1 MAEVERALI
10 AAKDGDLQTLR
21 SLRRVVPMA
30 ADGFGATALHYAT
43 RTGQMECVEWLVEAV
58 GISYNVRGTSGA
70 TPMHDAAAQGQ
81 LECVKYFLANGADV
95 ETRDRSGHTALHL
108 AARFGRF
115 EMVKWLTE
123 KVNGY
128 ARAKSRNHMTPV
140 HFAASGGHLTCL
152 ELLVFKAGYR

>member
-30 ADGFGATALHYAT
+30 ADGFGGTALHYAT
-43 RTGQMECVEWLVEAV
+43 RTGQMQCVEWLVEAV

-152 ELLVFKAGYR
+152 QLLVFKAGYR

>member
-21 SLRRVVPMA
+21 ALRHVVPMA
-30 ADGFGATALHYAT
+30 GDGFGATALHYAA

-115 EMVKWLTE
+115 EMVKWLIE
-123 KVNGY
+123 KVDGY

-140 HFAASGGHLTCL
+140 HFSASGGHLTCL
-152 ELLVFKAGYR
+152 QLLVFKAGYR